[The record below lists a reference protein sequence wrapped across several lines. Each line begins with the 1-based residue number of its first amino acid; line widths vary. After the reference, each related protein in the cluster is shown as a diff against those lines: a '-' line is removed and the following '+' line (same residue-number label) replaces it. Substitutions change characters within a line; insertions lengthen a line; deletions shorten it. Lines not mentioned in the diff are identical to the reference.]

1 MHLLTW
7 IYLKILICNFVGL
20 WFVIYC
26 FFKIDVLFFVYFLFS
41 DGTGYVEDG
50 REIFDDDEGDESY
63 LPSNKEAGRGQKRKA
78 HVVAP
83 NAKGNI
89 RNLLGAMPTKKKEV
103 NI

>member
-1 MHLLTW
+1 MICHLLFFQNWCT
-7 IYLKILICNFVGL
+7 ILCLLPI
-20 WFVIYC
+20 
-26 FFKIDVLFFVYFLFS
+26 FS